1 MSMKMPETEIVG
13 EVEKVT
19 KRKLIEDLKT
29 VLNDAEELLKKVP
42 SDQTREWMTSVQS
55 KAEKSLKAAND
66 WLTEE
71 EGVVT
76 AKARAIALATEDYV
90 RANTWMVL
98 GIAAAAGVFIG
109 VLAVRLGLS
118 AIEGGKRVITQGGR
132 EIQDYGKRLMETGKK
147 LPTDFE

>member
-1 MSMKMPETEIVG
+1 MKMPEKEIVG

-19 KRKLIEDLKT
+19 KKKLIEDLKT

-66 WLTEE
+66 WLAEE

-76 AKARAIALATEDYV
+76 AKARAMAMATEDYV
-90 RANTWMVL
+90 RVNTWMAL

-109 VLAVRLGLS
+109 ALAIRLGLS
-118 AIEGGKRVITQGGR
+118 AIEGGKRVITQGSR
-132 EIQDYGKRLMETGKK
+132 AIQEVGKRLKEAGKG
-147 LPTDFE
+147 L